1 MRTNQLMPGAVLAA
15 LLLLALVGSPAQGK
29 PKVATKAK
37 AVAAKAKAPTAT
49 TVPPSRG
56 QFPPLARWMNNN
68 GADRKNVFPS
78 ATGIVLKI
86 GLCVDPETQL
96 KRPWIAITF
105 TSVGGDV
112 LDLDNVAPSTPPT
125 VATVRSDS
133 CSRTPRETRSTTS
146 SRRARA
152 RRRRSS

>member
-1 MRTNQLMPGAVLAA
+1 
-15 LLLLALVGSPAQGK
+15 
-29 PKVATKAK
+29 
-37 AVAAKAKAPTAT
+37 
-49 TVPPSRG
+49 
-56 QFPPLARWMNNN
+56 MNNN

-112 LDLDNVAPSTPPT
+112 LDLDNVGTFDT
-125 VATVRSDS
+125 SDS
-133 CSRTPRETRSTTS
+133 GDGAFGLMLPNTEGDAKYNIVPAGAGTT
-146 SRRARA
+146 ATFFVNFDNQGNA
-152 RRRRSS
+152 PATAA